1 MGRRVNGSGTVDPI
15 QAEVVARFLLATAE
29 EMGATL
35 TRTAFSPNIKERAD
49 CSTAIFD
56 RAGQV
61 IALAQ
66 RVPIHLGSMVGAV
79 DEILKR
85 FPESEIRPGDMFIA
99 NDPYNGGGT
108 HLPDINVIA
117 PVFIGKRI
125 AAYVAN
131 IAHHAD
137 VGGMVPGSEAAVCQS
152 IYQEGIRIP
161 PVRIMQAGKL
171 NRDVFDMILLNSR
184 TPDERVGDLNAQ
196 FAANTVGMRS
206 VTGLFDRYGAREA
219 EATIAAYLDF
229 TEKRFRAAIEKMPAG
244 RYEAEDFLDG
254 NDEESVAKIRLLL
267 TVGRGK
273 LKFDFAGSDRQL
285 LCARNI
291 PYRALLATV
300 YTVAKALLDPE
311 VPANAGYYRTLD
323 ITAPPGS
330 VVGPV
335 PPAAIGCRSISAS
348 VLGDV
353 IAAALSQAL
362 PHKALAGSGPHH
374 LYVLSGTDPRT
385 GRYFVN
391 YETLAGGMG
400 ARPNRDGVD
409 GVRVHASGSSNLPVE
424 ALEHAY
430 PFRVERYAL
439 WESSGGAGRYRGGMG
454 VVRDYRVLAD
464 DIVVSLSS
472 ERQHVAAPGANGG
485 RRGVLGA
492 FILDPGTPGERKL
505 PAAAADVRLPRDSIL
520 RIATP
525 SGGGYG
531 EPAERNGAAIE
542 RDLLEERIDAEA
554 ARTTQHHSENA

>member
-1 MGRRVNGSGTVDPI
+1 MGRRIDPI

-35 TRTAFSPNIKERAD
+35 MRTAFSPNIKERAD
-49 CSTAIFD
+49 CSTAVFD

-79 DEILKR
+79 EAILKR
-85 FPESEIRPGDMFIA
+85 YPESEIRPGDMFIA

-117 PVFIGKRI
+117 PVFSGKRI

-152 IYQEGIRIP
+152 IYQEGLRIP
-161 PVRIMQAGKL
+161 PVRIMHAGKV
-171 NRDVFDMILLNSR
+171 NRDVFDLVLLNSR
-184 TPDERVGDLNAQ
+184 TPDERVGDLRAQ
-196 FAANTVGMRS
+196 FAANTVGARG
-206 VTGLFDRYGAREA
+206 VTSLFDRYGERETQ
-219 EATIAAYLDF
+219 ATIAAYLDF
-229 TEKRFRAAIEKMPAG
+229 TEKRFRAAIDRLPAG
-244 RYEAEDFLDG
+244 RYEAEDYLDG
-254 NDEESVAKIRLLL
+254 NDEGSVAKIRLTL
-267 TVGRGK
+267 TIARGR
-273 LKFDFAGSDRQL
+273 LEFDFAGSDPQL
-285 LCARNI
+285 GCARNI

-300 YTVAKALLDPE
+300 YTVAKSLLDPD
-311 VPANAGYYRTLD
+311 VPANAGYYRTLH

-362 PHKALAGSGPHH
+362 PDKALAGSGPHH
-374 LYVLSGTDPRT
+374 LYVLCGTDPRT
-385 GRYFVN
+385 GTYFVD

-400 ARPNRDGVD
+400 ARPTRDGVD

-430 PFRVERYAL
+430 PLRVERYAL
-439 WESSGGAGRYRGGMG
+439 REGSGGAGQQRGGLG
-454 VVRDYRVLAD
+454 VLRDYRVLAD

-472 ERQHVAAPGANGG
+472 ERQHVAALGAGSGNPGM
-485 RRGVLGA
+485 LGA
-492 FILDPGTPGERKL
+492 FVLNPETSHECAL
-505 PAAAADVRLPRDSIL
+505 PAAAADVKLPRGSL
-520 RIATP
+520 FRICTP

-531 EPAERNGAAIE
+531 DPRERDRAAVE
-542 RDLLEERIDAEA
+542 RDLREGRISEEEA
-554 ARTTQHHSENA
+554 GSIYCYSSPSSQP

>member
-1 MGRRVNGSGTVDPI
+1 MGRLKSRVDPI

-35 TRTAFSPNIKERAD
+35 QRTAFSPNIKERAD

-66 RVPIHLGSMVGAV
+66 RVPIHLGSMVGAI

-85 FPESEIRPGDMFIA
+85 YGESEIRPGDMFVA
-99 NDPYNGGGT
+99 NDPYTGGGT

-161 PVRIMQAGKL
+161 PVRIMQAGKV

-184 TPDERVGDLNAQ
+184 TPDERVGDLQAQ
-196 FAANTVGMRS
+196 FASNTVGARS
-206 VTGLFDRYGAREA
+206 VTALFDRYGVRETD
-219 EATIAAYLDF
+219 ATIAAYLDF
-229 TEKRFRAAIEKMPAG
+229 TEKRFRAAIERIPPG

-254 NDEESVAKIRLLL
+254 NDEASVAKIKLTL
-267 TVGRGK
+267 TVGRGR
-273 LKFDFAGSDRQL
+273 LDFDFAGSDAQL
-285 LCARNI
+285 NCARNI

-311 VPANAGYYRTLD
+311 VPANAGYYRTLH
-323 ITAPPGS
+323 ITAPPGC

-335 PPAAIGCRSISAS
+335 APAAIGCRSISAS

-362 PHKALAGSGPHH
+362 PDKALAGSGPHH
-374 LYVLSGTDPRT
+374 LYVLSGSDPRD

-400 ARPNRDGVD
+400 ARANRDGVD
-409 GVRVHASGSSNLPVE
+409 GVRVHASGSSNLPIE

-439 WESSGGAGRYRGGMG
+439 WDDSAGAGRYRGGMG
-454 VVRDYRVLAD
+454 VLRDYRVLGD

-472 ERQHVAAPGANGG
+472 ERQHVAALGAKGG
-485 RRGVLGA
+485 DVGALGA
-492 FILDPGTPGERKL
+492 FVLNPGTSVERRL

-520 RIATP
+520 RICTP
-525 SGGGYG
+525 AGGGYG
-531 EPAERNGAAIE
+531 DARKRDEAAIA
-542 RDLLEERIDAEA
+542 RDLKEERISRAA
-554 ARTTQHHSENA
+554 ARRIYGKDQQS

>member
-1 MGRRVNGSGTVDPI
+1 MGRRVDPI

-117 PVFIGKRI
+117 PIFIGKRI

-152 IYQEGIRIP
+152 IYQEGLRIP

-171 NRDVFDMILLNSR
+171 NRDVFEIILLNSR
-184 TPDERVGDLNAQ
+184 TPDERVGDLQAQ
-196 FAANTVGMRS
+196 FAANTVGARS
-206 VTGLFDRYGAREA
+206 VTALFDRYGVRET

-229 TEKRFRAAIEKMPAG
+229 TEKRFRAAIGRLPAG
-244 RYEAEDFLDG
+244 RYESEDFLDG
-254 NDEESVAKIRLLL
+254 NDEESVAKIKLAL
-267 TVGRGK
+267 TVSRGK
-273 LKFDFAGSDRQL
+273 LQFDFAGSDPQL
-285 LCARNI
+285 NCARNI

-300 YTVAKALLDPE
+300 YTVAKALLDPD

-323 ITAPPGS
+323 ICAPPGS

-362 PHKALAGSGPHH
+362 PHKALSGSGPHH

-400 ARPNRDGVD
+400 ARANRDGVD

-439 WESSGGAGRYRGGMG
+439 WEGSGGAGRYRGGMG
-454 VVRDYRVLAD
+454 VVRDYRVLSD

-472 ERQHVAAPGANGG
+472 ERQHVAAPGSHDGG
-485 RRGVLGA
+485 PGTLGA
-492 FILDPGTPGERKL
+492 FLLDPGTPHERKL
-505 PAAAADVRLPRDSIL
+505 PAAAADVRLPRDSVL
-520 RIATP
+520 RICTP

-531 EPAERNGAAIE
+531 PARERDPAAIA
-542 RDLLEERIDAEA
+542 RDLGEERISRDAAKKIYGKEIE
-554 ARTTQHHSENA
+554 S

>member
-1 MGRRVNGSGTVDPI
+1 MAAAVDPI
-15 QAEVVARFLLATAE
+15 KSEVIARFLLATAE

-35 TRTAFSPNIKERAD
+35 MRTAFSPNIKERAD

-56 RAGQV
+56 AKGQV

-66 RVPIHLGSMVGAV
+66 RVPIHLGSMVGAI

-85 FPESEIRPGDMFIA
+85 YPETGIRPGDMFIA
-99 NDPYNGGGT
+99 NDPYTGGGT

-125 AAYVAN
+125 VGYVAN

-152 IYQEGIRIP
+152 IYQEGLRIP
-161 PVRIMQAGKL
+161 PVRIMLQGKV

-184 TPDERVGDLNAQ
+184 TPDERTGDLQAQ
-196 FAANTVGMRS
+196 FAANTVGSRS
-206 VTGLFDRYGAREA
+206 VTALFERYGVRET

-229 TEKRFRAAIEKMPAG
+229 TEKRFRAAIERLPAG

-254 NDEESVAKIRLLL
+254 NEEGSVARIKLTL
-267 TVGRGK
+267 TVKRGR
-273 LKFDFAGSDRQL
+273 LDFDFDGSAPQL
-285 LCARNI
+285 LSARNI

-300 YTVAKALLDPE
+300 YTVAKSLLDPE
-311 VPANAGYYRTLD
+311 VPANAGYYRTLH
-323 ITAPPGS
+323 ITAPPGC

-362 PHKALAGSGPHH
+362 PDKALAGSGPHH
-374 LYVLSGTDPRT
+374 LYVLSGTDPRS

-400 ARPNRDGVD
+400 ARANRDGVD

-439 WESSGGAGRYRGGMG
+439 WDDSGGAGCYRGGMG
-454 VVRDYRVLAD
+454 VVRDYRVLGD

-472 ERQHVAAPGANGG
+472 ERQQVAALGGDGGERGA
-485 RRGVLGA
+485 LGA
-492 FILDPGTPGERKL
+492 FVLDPGTARERKL

-520 RIATP
+520 RICTP
-525 SGGGYG
+525 SGGGFG
-531 EPAERNGAAIE
+531 KKVDRSRAAVE
-542 RDLLEERIDAEA
+542 RDILDERIGVDA
-554 ARTTQHHSENA
+554 ARTTYGFEV